1 MSETMPVSAAS
12 NRNIILFFSGKFA
25 SVLGSSMYTFVVG
38 LYILK
43 LTGSASSFAVTLLCG
58 LLPSVLLSPFA
69 GVVAD
74 MVNRRRLLIGSDAAS
89 ALIMLLSFLAV
100 SLEGMS
106 LLPIY
111 ISLVLL
117 SVCATFYSIS
127 ASSSLMMLVDP
138 DSIQR
143 AGSLNQIAGS
153 VGHLLAPILAG
164 MLYAFLPLEDFML
177 LNAAGFAVSTIM
189 GYMLKFKPA
198 PDVPAEH
205 VREDVPATAGNPS
218 FGQRLGSVAAE
229 VRTNLKEG
237 FSYVLRR
244 PVIRTLLIIIFWI
257 NFFVVALNVVLP
269 FVTVQTLGLS
279 SKQYGVLEAMIAAG
293 MLLMSLLLTLLSQSK
308 NPVKPI
314 IGGLCALGLLFLA
327 MALPLL
333 LKFTASFTFF
343 FFLPLLLLVGVVI
356 MIINIPIQVYLQQ
369 TIEEDYRGR
378 VFGLVEGIAG
388 SIAPLGMLLYGVL
401 LDWIPGSYILLGSGS
416 AILAVTL
423 IGRSGL
429 RSSNAEEQQKE
440 QQVRA
445 EVEQAGA

>member
-1 MSETMPVSAAS
+1 MSETMPVSAGS
-12 NRNIILFFSGKFA
+12 NRNIILFFSSKFA

-43 LTGSASSFAVTLLCG
+43 LTGSGSSFAITLLCG
-58 LLPSVLLSPFA
+58 LLPSVLMSPFA

-74 MVNRRRLLIGSDAAS
+74 MVNRRLLLIGSDAAS
-89 ALIMLLSFLAV
+89 VLIMLLSFLAV
-100 SLEGMS
+100 SAQGMS
-106 LLPIY
+106 LLPLY
-111 ISLVLL
+111 ISLILL
-117 SVCATFYSIS
+117 SVCSTFYSIS
-127 ASSSLMMLVDP
+127 VSSSMMMLVDP

-164 MLYAFLPLEDFML
+164 MLYAFLPLKDFML
-177 LNAAGFAVSTIM
+177 LNAAGFAVSTVM
-189 GYMLKFKPA
+189 GCMLRFKPVSRSDASAGAAEA
-198 PDVPAEH
+198 PD
-205 VREDVPATAGNPS
+205 NPP
-218 FGQRLGSVAAE
+218 FKERLSSVTAE

-244 PVIRTLLIIIFWI
+244 PVIRSLLIIVFWI

-269 FVTVQTLGLS
+269 YVTVQTMGLT
-279 SKQYGVLEAMIAAG
+279 SKQYGVLEAMIAGG

-308 NPVKPI
+308 DPVKPI
-314 IGGLCALGLLFLA
+314 IGGLSALGLLFLA
-327 MALPLL
+327 MAVPLL
-333 LKFTASFTFF
+333 LHFTATFTFF

-369 TIEEDYRGR
+369 TIEEEYRGR

-401 LDWIPGSYILLGSGS
+401 LDWIPGSVILLVSGS
-416 AILAVTL
+416 AILAVTF
-423 IGRSGL
+423 IGRRGL
-429 RSSNAEEQQKE
+429 MSSSAAEKQSVQT
-440 QQVRA
+440 
-445 EVEQAGA
+445 EVKAEQAGA